1 MYKGKNRCVSG
12 QKHALSNSIER
23 ARIWLHTRHQDEA
36 VKPNPVDHE
45 LMKPVNTL
53 THRLFG
59 QISIIQF
66 LHIQLGLEGGNLLAN
81 TLETFPHNKI
91 IPFERTGAPDH
102 WQDLPLW
109 AN

>member
-1 MYKGKNRCVSG
+1 MTS
-12 QKHALSNSIER
+12 
-23 ARIWLHTRHQDEA
+23 
-36 VKPNPVDHE
+36 KPIAGFDIKPKPINHE

-66 LHIQLGLEGGNLLAN
+66 LHIQLGLEGSNLLAN

-102 WQDLPLW
+102 WRDLPLW